1 MTQRKVTALTR
12 IKLYRGEVAHDFL
25 ENDTFEV
32 SDAEYVKLYNMN
44 IIKLIT
50 KEGKRNGD

>member
-1 MTQRKVTALTR
+1 MAQRKVMALTR
-12 IKLYRGEVAHDFL
+12 IKLHRENVAHDFL